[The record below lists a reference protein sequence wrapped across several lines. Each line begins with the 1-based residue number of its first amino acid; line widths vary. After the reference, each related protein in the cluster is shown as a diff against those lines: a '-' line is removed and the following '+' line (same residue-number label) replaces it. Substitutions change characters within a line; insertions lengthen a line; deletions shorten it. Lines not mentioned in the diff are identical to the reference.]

1 MPLER
6 TCGELLFNLLA
17 DRYER
22 RSTIVT
28 TNIAFSEWVRVFGGE
43 EITTTLLDCLGHHA
57 QILSARGPSYR
68 IRQRFRA

>member
-28 TNIAFSEWVRVFGGE
+28 NNIAFSEWVRVFGGE
-43 EITTTLLDCLGHHA
+43 ELTTTLLDRLGHHA

-68 IRQRFRA
+68 MRQRIRA